1 MKTFTFLL
9 VAAMALMVLP
19 SLAQEE
25 PADKPAVESSSTTTK
40 VDHELSADE
49 AIDKAKDA
57 TNKAIDTAK
66 DAIIEAIEKAKE
78 HTSSAID
85 SGKEATED
93 AIDKASEATNI
104 LDKAAE
110 ATREILEKVKQAT
123 SAILEKAKEVTEQK
137 SEADEPTDTPPA
149 PDPNAPKSSD

>member
-9 VAAMALMVLP
+9 VAAMAFLPMP

-25 PADKPAVESSSTTTK
+25 PADKPAAESSSTTNK

-57 TNKAIDTAK
+57 TNKAIETAK

-78 HTSSAID
+78 HTSSAIET
-85 SGKEATED
+85 GKEATED
-93 AIDKASEATNI
+93 AIDKASKATTI

-149 PDPNAPKSSD
+149 PDPNAPKSSE